1 MGLSVG
7 DGRFWALE
15 AGTEREQRMTR
26 DNMKTASLVTL
37 DVNNATRYYT

>member
-7 DGRFWALE
+7 NGRFGVLAAE
-15 AGTEREQRMTR
+15 TEREWRMTQENKR
-26 DNMKTASLVTL
+26 IPVLVTL